1 MREETKSIIDSDSL
15 PTLLYWITILN
26 YFEFNLS
33 DLELDDL
40 KAVADE
46 SERCRIYLNIDRE
59 EIKTIYKNGK
69 HIEINVI
76 KQGLGITQDKV
87 FPDVVYYY
95 KQVLGVE
102 QQKETLKLAKQVADM
117 PEDNTPVEEWAENLA
132 ADLCR

>member
-26 YFEFNLS
+26 YFEFNRS

-40 KAVADE
+40 KAVVDE
-46 SERCRIYLNIDRE
+46 SERCRISLNEDRE
-59 EIKTIYKNGK
+59 VIKTIYKNGK
-69 HIEINVI
+69 HVELKVVQ
-76 KQGLGITQDKV
+76 KGLGIAQEKV